1 MSIPGLRSWTLE
13 QWRVAGDFVT
23 EPNRPTSNP
32 RVSGLGPIYVVQY
45 RVAAPG
51 IQLVIG
57 GDSHM
62 GRWYNFARVAGIALS
77 TPELPISTWNA
88 SWGGTR
94 TRTFLSCLDNA
105 IDLGH
110 PSVGVIQGWSASD
123 GVGRQQEVAY
133 EKEVKQRADRILQ
146 QGGVPV
152 IVKALPAHLFERP
165 VALNNWQQSSRDLD
179 QLVPGALLFNPDPYV
194 EDPQAPGDWRAEA
207 STDTLHPNLVG
218 SMLLRGP
225 FERRLRDLL

>member
-1 MSIPGLRSWTLE
+1 LRSWTLE

-23 EPNRPTSNP
+23 DPISPTPSP

-45 RVAAPG
+45 RPAVPG

-94 TRTFLSCLDNA
+94 TPTFLGCLDNA
-105 IDLGH
+105 IDLAH

-123 GVGRQQEVAY
+123 GMGRPQELAY
-133 EKEVKQRADRILQ
+133 EAEVQKRAHQILQ
-146 QGGVPV
+146 GGGVPV
-152 IVKALPAHLFERP
+152 ITKALPAHLADRP
-165 VALNNWQQSSRDLD
+165 LALANWQQSFRDLD
-179 QLVPGALLFNPDPYV
+179 QLAPGALLFDPEPYV
-194 EDPQAPGDWRAEA
+194 EDPKAPGNWRSEA
-207 STDTLHPNLVG
+207 SSDTLHPNLEG
-218 SMLLRGP
+218 SLLLLDP
-225 FERRLRDLL
+225 FERMLRTLL